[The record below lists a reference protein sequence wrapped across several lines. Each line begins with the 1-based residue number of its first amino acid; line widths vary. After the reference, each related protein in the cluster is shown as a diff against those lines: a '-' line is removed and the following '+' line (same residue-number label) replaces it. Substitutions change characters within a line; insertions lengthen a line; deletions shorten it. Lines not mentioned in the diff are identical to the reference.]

1 MKQGTVVKGSFSGA
15 DVAAL
20 IITRG
25 SKLIAQGTPTEPII
39 FTSAA
44 PNPQSGDW
52 GGIVLCGKA
61 SINAAFAGTGGG
73 QGIYEVEGGINNATS
88 DGLAGGGA
96 HLMTMIT
103 QVH

>member
-1 MKQGTVVKGSFSGA
+1 MVKGSFSGA